1 MANEMNIALA
11 GVFLNLA
18 HVLGME
24 NEKANKF
31 RIIAYQNAARVLQN
45 MNEDISSLIQGD
57 TMPKIS
63 GIGPAIQEKII
74 SYVQT
79 GHMAAYDALLETY
92 PESFLQIL
100 NIPHI
105 GPRTAKVLFDDFHIR
120 SLQDLEALVQTTALI
135 NHPGFGE
142 KSVQNI
148 REALTR
154 IKKNSNRLPIETVM
168 PVVVRLLDY
177 MKANPACKSITYA
190 GSLRRFEDTIGDVDL
205 LATSEEP
212 QQMIAY
218 FVAFPE
224 TQLIQAQGDTKASIL
239 VGNNLQIDFRVV
251 EPNSFGAALQ
261 YFTGSKDHNI
271 QLRNIAK
278 DKGLKLN
285 EYGVF
290 DGEKNIASKTEEE
303 VYQVLGL
310 NYVPPEL
317 RRDEGEI
324 GEAKEK
330 PFPEFVTKQSLQN
343 NIIPRQNC
351 EEIEAMIWDNYP
363 VLINTLHQITK
374 DKKTPLF
381 VISNRL
387 PPLGT
392 WQLIGRE
399 NYSFAIDLNKLST
412 DEHWKLEVIVGM
424 MRRGRV
430 RRELGGMCGE

>member
-1 MANEMNIALA
+1 MANDTNLALA
-11 GVFLNLA
+11 TIFLNLA
-18 HVLGME
+18 HVLGIE
-24 NEKANKF
+24 DEKANKF

-45 MNEDISSLIQGD
+45 MNEDVATLIQGE

-79 GHMAAYDALLETY
+79 GHMAAYDKLLETY
-92 PESFLQIL
+92 PESFLQIF

-105 GPRTAKVLFDDFHIR
+105 GPRTAKVLFDDFNVR
-120 SLQDLEALVQTTALI
+120 SLQDLEALVNKTDLT

-154 IKKNSNRLPIETVM
+154 IKKNSNRLPVETVM

-205 LATSEEP
+205 LATSDEP
-212 QQMIAY
+212 KNMISY

-239 VGNNLQIDFRVV
+239 VGGNLQIDFRVV

-278 DKGLKLN
+278 DKGFKLN

-290 DGEKNIASKTEEE
+290 DGDKNIASKTEED
-303 VYQVLGL
+303 VYHVLGL
-310 NYVPPEL
+310 NYVPPEQ

-324 GEAKEK
+324 VEAQKK
-330 PFPEFVTKQSLQN
+330 PFPEFVTKQSLEQN
-343 NIIPRQNC
+343 VIAKKDC
-351 EEIEAMIWDNYP
+351 ERIEATVWDNYP
-363 VLINTLHQITK
+363 VLLNTLHQISK
-374 DKKTPLF
+374 DKKVPLF
-381 VISNRL
+381 SITNRL

-399 NYSFAIDLNKLST
+399 DYKFAVDLSQLST
-412 DEHWKLEVIVGM
+412 GESWKLEVMVGM

-430 RRELGGMCGE
+430 RVEQGAKSKE